1 MALVRLIVFGFLG
14 LSVVYIC
21 ISLYSRSVRREK
33 LEGWWAE
40 DHPDDLDSSER
51 TAYIEKGMAKYESG
65 FRKKL
70 IVLVYVIPT
79 VIVGT
84 ILYFVN

>member
-21 ISLYSRSVRREK
+21 ISLYSRSIRREK
-33 LEGWWAE
+33 LEDWWAE
-40 DHPDDLDSSER
+40 DHPDDLDSPER
-51 TAYIEKGMAKYESG
+51 TAYIDKGMTKYESG